1 MNAAHKDV
9 TNDWAFDTTNKDAME
24 SWNKYIG
31 IDIDEISMQ
40 PMAIDTKAAT
50 VDSGPAPSPVYKSYN
65 PGGTE
70 AIDRWLA
77 QQGRMKNGTKVI
89 IYCAIAVAILF
100 TILSFMV
107 TNADAG
113 MAFMKFTVT
122 EVNATIITVVDEHGD
137 GFTFYKEGSPEVQIG
152 QEVVVCTDI
161 TYVGED
167 QWEWNRKRTA
177 IIDKE

>member
-9 TNDWAFDTTNKDAME
+9 TNDWTFNTTNEDAMA
-24 SWNKYIG
+24 SWNKHIG
-31 IDIDEISMQ
+31 IDINEISMQ
-40 PMAIDTKAAT
+40 PMAIDTKADT
-50 VDSGPAPSPVYKSYN
+50 VDSVPAPSPVYKSYN

-77 QQGRMKNGTKVI
+77 QQGRMKNGTKVL
-89 IYCAIAVAILF
+89 IYCAIAVAVLV
-100 TILSFMV
+100 TLLSFMV

-113 MAFMKFTVT
+113 MAFMKFTVV
-122 EVNATIITVVDEHGD
+122 EVSEVVIVVEDEHGD
-137 GFTFYKEGSPEVQIG
+137 RFSFFKDGSPVVQIG
-152 QEVVVCTDI
+152 QGVIVCTDI

-177 IIDKE
+177 IIEKE